1 LHSLQASQRLT
12 CNERTNGKLQQQ
24 LQQLQQQQHCNSIG
38 NNTTATTAKKL
49 KFHNT
54 LRETDKQT
62 HSINVHRRRLSTFAF
77 EHLSA
82 N

>member
-12 CNERTNGKLQQQ
+12 CNERTNGKLQQ
-24 LQQLQQQQHCNSIG
+24 LQQQQHCNNIG